1 MVEKYKNHVDIEI
14 IEAGKIEI
22 PLEVRDL
29 KMDGNIAVK
38 NNLALSSLLFWL
50 SRLYQSHIRL
60 SLMLITLPYIS
71 CGVSVTPM

>member
-22 PLEVRDL
+22 PSEVRDL

-38 NNLALSSLLFWL
+38 SNLE
-50 SRLYQSHIRL
+50 LYEELKELAYFNKIGIGQVV
-60 SLMLITLPYIS
+60 TLAIWEFLKRHK
-71 CGVSVTPM
+71 